1 VVQLALKYRPTTWAA
16 VVGQDETV
24 RRLTTLRDSRGL
36 AGRAYWITGASGT
49 GKTTVAQLIAREI
62 ADGACVEELD
72 ASALTVADL
81 RDVERSASV
90 FGMGNDGRTGR
101 VWIINEAHG
110 LRAAVVRQLLV
121 WLERLP
127 PHVAVIF
134 TTTNEGEA
142 ALFDGTDDAHPLLSR
157 CLPVAL
163 ARRDLAKAFAARAQE
178 IAQAEGLDG
187 GKTAA
192 QWLRLVQ
199 DNRNNLRAVLQ
210 AIDAGL
216 ML

>member
-1 VVQLALKYRPTTWAA
+1 MAQLALKHRPQSWGE
-16 VVGQDETV
+16 VVGQDKAV
-24 RRLTTLRDSRGL
+24 ARLTALRDGRGL
-36 AGRAYWITGASGT
+36 GGRAYWITGGSGT
-49 GKTTVAQLIAREI
+49 GKTTIAQLIAAEV
-62 ADGACVEELD
+62 ADPFNVEELD
-72 ASALTVADL
+72 ASALTVAEL
-81 RDVERSASV
+81 REVERDASTYAI
-90 FGMGNDGRTGR
+90 GAKPGR

-110 LRAAVVRQLLV
+110 LRAPVVRQLLV

-142 ALFDGTDDAHPLLSR
+142 KLFDGTDDAHPLLSR
-157 CLPVAL
+157 CLPVPL
-163 ARRDLAKAFAARAQE
+163 ARRDLAKAFAARARS

-187 GKTAA
+187 GKTEA

-199 DNRNNLRAVLQ
+199 DNGNNLRAVLQ
-210 AIDAGL
+210 AVDAGD